1 MPAPLMVT
9 VAVALGATALLGC
22 GGSGEAPTTTSSSAP
37 STSTTIVP
45 PTVPAGSA
53 PVCDLLAE
61 TLGPDELVPRRS
73 DSWRDERER
82 VLVDAQREAGL
93 LRRAATIAPTELVE
107 PLDELAAHA
116 EGVAAALAASS
127 DLDDARA
134 QLVALDDADAVRAAA
149 DAVAAWQDANC

>member
-1 MPAPLMVT
+1 MLAPLTVT
-9 VAVALGATALLGC
+9 AVIALAATVLLGC
-22 GGSGEAPTTTSSSAP
+22 GGSAQAPTTTSSSAP
-37 STSTTIVP
+37 STSTVIEP
-45 PTVPAGSA
+45 STVPAGSA

-82 VLVDAQREAGL
+82 VLVDAQREAAL

-116 EGVAAALAASS
+116 EGVASALAASA
-127 DLDDARA
+127 DLGEARQRLA
-134 QLVALDDADAVRAAA
+134 ALDDADAVRAAA
-149 DAVAAWQDANC
+149 DAVAAWRDLNC